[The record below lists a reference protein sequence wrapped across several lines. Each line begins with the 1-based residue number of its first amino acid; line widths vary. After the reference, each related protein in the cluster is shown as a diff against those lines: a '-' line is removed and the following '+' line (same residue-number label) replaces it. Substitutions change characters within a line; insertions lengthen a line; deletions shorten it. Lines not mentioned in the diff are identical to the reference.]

1 VVKLSATIDGLGRGA
16 YAFGMTRLEEAAQ
29 RLERAV
35 ARLDAATAKLGEKP
49 IGDRQLALQLAAA
62 KADYAK
68 LQEVTRA
75 VATRLDGAIER
86 LDAVIEG

>member
-1 VVKLSATIDGLGRGA
+1 MGRGA
-16 YAFGMTRLEEAAQ
+16 YAFGMTRIEEAAR

-35 ARLDAATAKLGEKP
+35 ARLDAAAGKLGEAP
-49 IGDRQLALQLAAA
+49 IGDGQLAQQLAAA
-62 KADYAK
+62 KADYTK

>member
-1 VVKLSATIDGLGRGA
+1 MGRGA

-35 ARLDAATAKLGEKP
+35 ARLDAAAGKLGEAP
-49 IGDRQLALQLAAA
+49 IGDGQLALQLAAA
-62 KADYAK
+62 RADYAK

>member
-1 VVKLSATIDGLGRGA
+1 
-16 YAFGMTRLEEAAQ
+16 MTKLEEAAR

-35 ARLDAATAKLGEKP
+35 LRLEAAATRVGKKRGKD
-49 IGDRQLALQLAAA
+49 GQLALELAEAR
-62 KADYAK
+62 ADYAK

-86 LDAVIEG
+86 GR